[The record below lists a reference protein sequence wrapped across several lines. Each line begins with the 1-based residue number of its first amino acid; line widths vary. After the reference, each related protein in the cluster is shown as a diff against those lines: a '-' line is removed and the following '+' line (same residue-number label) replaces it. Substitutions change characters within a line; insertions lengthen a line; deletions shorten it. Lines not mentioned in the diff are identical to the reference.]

1 MLGLSGIYPPAG
13 VETAKSGANPVL
25 SRNCDAPP
33 GDEPGRPLCAERTPA
48 LGGRA
53 VRPAAAAEPLP
64 PQTRRFFISGPTLQS
79 HPTSRGHETNVLP
92 PTRRPPPMPF
102 APSWMSGQG

>member
-1 MLGLSGIYPPAG
+1 MLGLPGIYPPAG

-53 VRPAAAAEPLP
+53 VRAAAAAGPFP
-64 PQTRRFFISGPTLQS
+64 PQTRRFFISRQTLQP
-79 HPTSRGHETNVLP
+79 HPSSRGDETNVLRPKNRQP
-92 PTRRPPPMPF
+92 P
-102 APSWMSGQG
+102 